1 MEETQ
6 NTMIQVKKD
15 TATLIKSYKITN
27 LETYDEIINRLLKEI
42 KKD

>member
-15 TATLIKSYKITN
+15 TATLIKSYKITS
-27 LETYDEIINRLLKEI
+27 LETYDEIINRIFKEVE
-42 KKD
+42 KE